1 MYVLYLNNG
10 NNRRRNDRSLR
21 EGKDINLALLLYPKN
36 EVPQTR
42 TIFFEGL
49 TVQLSAPND
58 TRLEHCL
65 TLDEFNKA
73 FRKYRNIICKVYRQ
87 RRDELDQYEADISDI
102 ATNYDLKFYRYH
114 KIFSA
119 KAPNAIIEHSIAINW
134 GKVDYR
140 LLHLVM
146 HGTQSRE
153 CELCGDY
160 DHTTKFCEKQ
170 RSKEIPLQKSP
181 TKYGKYSVS
190 GRENQR

>member
-21 EGKDINLALLLYPKN
+21 EGKNINLALLLYPKN
-36 EVPQTR
+36 EASQTR

-87 RRDELDQYEADISDI
+87 RRDELDQYEADINDI

-114 KIFSA
+114 KICSA
-119 KAPNAIIEHSIAINW
+119 KAPNAIISFRGPILKCLGTCLLSFCFLNSVLNFAIDSIFRRD
-134 GKVDYR
+134 GFK
-140 LLHLVM
+140 LFH
-146 HGTQSRE
+146 
-153 CELCGDY
+153 
-160 DHTTKFCEKQ
+160 
-170 RSKEIPLQKSP
+170 
-181 TKYGKYSVS
+181 
-190 GRENQR
+190 